1 MGRQGFYRPA
11 PGVARCG
18 GRFTAPPPLL
28 ARPAFRLWVCA
39 IQQIPLV
46 AHYGGAD
53 ASREKT
59 GLRSRPS
66 PCKSTRNTS
75 GAEWGSSGFCAV
87 KPCALQAGRNR
98 LRIVPTQRPFPEVA
112 ACLERPRIPTPGPFV
127 FLALPETTWRSHAIG
142 AHRTTLARPLKRFRR
157 ANAAPSATKS
167 ETPETQSNHQICVIT
182 LF

>member
-1 MGRQGFYRPA
+1 MSTA
-11 PGVARCG
+11 C
-18 GRFTAPPPLL
+18 RFTDLPSAAGLSCFKAL
-28 ARPAFRLWVCA
+28 GVRYPA
-39 IQQIPLV
+39 IPFIT
-46 AHYGGAD
+46 HYGSAFG
-53 ASREKT
+53 SNRER
-59 GLRSRPS
+59 GRLRSRPS

-87 KPCALQAGRNR
+87 TPCALQAGRNR

-127 FLALPETTWRSHAIG
+127 FLALPKTTWRSHAIG

-157 ANAAPSATKS
+157 ANAAPSATQS
-167 ETPETQSNHQICVIT
+167 ETLQTQSNHQICVIT